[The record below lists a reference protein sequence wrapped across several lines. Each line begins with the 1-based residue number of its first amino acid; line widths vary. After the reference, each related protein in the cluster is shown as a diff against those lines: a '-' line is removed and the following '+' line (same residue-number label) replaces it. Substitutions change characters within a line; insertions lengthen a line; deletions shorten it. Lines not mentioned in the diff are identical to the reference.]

1 MKSKYKGIDYYRP
14 DYFCGILPEIN
25 ESRYKFKIV
34 SGSSNK
40 KPVKMHNIEGKLEE
54 MNRQQDKQNI

>member
-1 MKSKYKGIDYYRP
+1 MKFNYGGIGYYRP
-14 DYFCGILPEIN
+14 DYLCGILPKID
-25 ESRYKFKIV
+25 ESRHEFKIV